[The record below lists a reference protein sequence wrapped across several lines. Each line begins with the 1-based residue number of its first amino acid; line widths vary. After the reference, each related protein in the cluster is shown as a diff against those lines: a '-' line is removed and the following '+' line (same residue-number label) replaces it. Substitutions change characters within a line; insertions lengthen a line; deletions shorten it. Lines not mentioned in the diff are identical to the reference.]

1 MTLDEQYQQAIDD
14 QRAYLQKLQ
23 EDFNRVCETAK
34 TKAQEKLKTIPE
46 TDKEAR
52 EAVLKE
58 QKTELEAA
66 LHTLKTE
73 VDHSTRM
80 TMKKLEEVIR
90 EKEKEVLSDLEKQMA
105 EL

>member
-1 MTLDEQYQQAIDD
+1 MTLDERYQQTIDE

-23 EDFNRVCETAK
+23 EDFNGACEAAK

-80 TMKKLEEVIR
+80 TMKKLEEIIR
-90 EKEKEVLSDLEKQMA
+90 EKEKEILADLEKQMA
-105 EL
+105 AL